1 MRPEF
6 ESYGKRL
13 QSFANHPLPIGQTA
27 EELAE
32 NGFFYLGVFDLVSF
46 WYS

>member
-6 ESYGKRL
+6 ESFGKRL
-13 QSFANHPLPIGQTA
+13 QSFVNHLLPNGQTA

-32 NGFFYLGVFDLVSF
+32 NGFFYLGEFDLKD
-46 WYS
+46 W